1 VIGTVV
7 DTLYIGSATNNLVI
21 TTSTYFGTQTG
32 TVTLSGGNAE
42 VVLYGIEGLNY
53 SVQRATN
60 LEFTEGV
67 RNFPSAT
74 APAGGAVSVT
84 DDFSDLGS
92 TPDTAFYRLQYLP

>member
-1 VIGTVV
+1 M
-7 DTLYIGSATNNLVI
+7 I